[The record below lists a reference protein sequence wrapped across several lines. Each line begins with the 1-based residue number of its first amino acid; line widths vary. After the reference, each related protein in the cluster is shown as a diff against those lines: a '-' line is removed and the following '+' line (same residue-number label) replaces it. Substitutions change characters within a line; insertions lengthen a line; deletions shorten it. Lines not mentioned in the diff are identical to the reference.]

1 MTDTP
6 QNLAAVLALVW
17 GIRVEADAAAR
28 INTGA
33 QRMLEGTQLAIDD
46 LPPGIDGFA
55 DAIVDAERSTD
66 CTDGAA
72 RP

>member
-1 MTDTP
+1 M
-6 QNLAAVLALVW
+6 LALVW

-28 INTGA
+28 IDTGA
-33 QRMLEGTQLAIDD
+33 RRMLERAQRAIDD

-55 DAIVDAERSTD
+55 DAKVAAEQSTD
-66 CTDGAA
+66 CTDDAA